1 MPPLDPANHPLA
13 PVKPNHS
20 VPHSPTAVKNPMT
33 LVAKYA
39 LLPEEIDRQ
48 SLAMV
53 ADSLDVLQNAP
64 ADSSLSPA
72 ELYVLHRIV
81 RAEGDPAIAADVRF
95 SSGAIDAA
103 LRSLQ
108 SARRVITDVRMVQ
121 VGISRASLKRRQVTT
136 ACLIDAPEVAQRA
149 QREKTTRSV
158 AAVRELA
165 PQMDNALVAIG
176 NAPTALLA
184 LLDLIDSQ
192 QASPAAIIGMPV
204 GFVACPESK
213 AELAARSVPHITI
226 LGRRGGSSA
235 AAATVNALLDLL
247 ED

>member
-1 MPPLDPANHPLA
+1 
-13 PVKPNHS
+13 
-20 VPHSPTAVKNPMT
+20 MT
-33 LVAKYA
+33 LVEKYA

-48 SLAMV
+48 SLVMV
-53 ADSLDVLQNAP
+53 ADSLLGDAGAAGLP
-64 ADSSLSPA
+64 EA
-72 ELYVLHRIV
+72 ERYVLHRIV

-95 SSGAIDAA
+95 SDGAVDAA
-103 LRSLQ
+103 LASLRDV
-108 SARRVITDVRMVQ
+108 RRVVTDVRMVQ
-121 VGISRASLKRRQVTT
+121 VGISRAALGRRGVET
-136 ACLIDAPEVAQRA
+136 ACLIDAPEVAERA
-149 QREKTTRSV
+149 RREGTTRSV

-165 PQMDNALVAIG
+165 PQMDGAVLAIG

-184 LLDLIDSQ
+184 LLDLIDEGQ
-192 QASPAAIIGMPV
+192 VSPAVVIGMPV

-213 AELAARSVPHITI
+213 AELAARNVPHITI